1 MASNIDDQY
10 FILHNLLNPY
20 PLLSK
25 QFNSKS
31 DLSNLISVFFSNPP
45 FSYPS
50 NHSVIH
56 IIGPS

>member
-31 DLSNLISVFFSNPP
+31 DLDNLISVFSSNPP

-50 NHSVIH
+50 NH
-56 IIGPS
+56 